1 MSTPFA
7 TPFVPRPRVSLLYAA
22 GLVLLFLGERVLGA
36 GTGRGVLSGL
46 GLALVAGALA
56 WRTVRWRRARGEARV
71 LEQWRL
77 GLFLLGVLGL
87 GLYFPASDVGAV
99 LLSAPLK
106 QQAPRLAGVLLTLFP
121 ALLTTALLPLALV
134 ELAASA
140 MARAPVL
147 ELGRARAALHS
158 GLGLAFVLIFAF
170 SAQYVATRA
179 DTAWDLSYFRTAR
192 PGDATRKLVRGLNAP
207 VQATLFF
214 PPASDVGQAVEQYF
228 RDLAPESGQLRV
240 EVLDQAVD
248 PARARALGV
257 STNGTL
263 VLSRGERRE
272 SFTLLLDMDRARGQ
286 LQRLDQEVYRR
297 LRVVAR
303 PRRVLYL
310 TTGHGERGTQAREAT
325 AVEEARPALQLLVEL
340 LRSQNV
346 EVRPLGLAEGL
357 GSAVPKEASLV
368 AVVGPT
374 RDFLPEELAS
384 LRAYVERGGRLW
396 LALEPEG
403 ARLEALLSPLGL
415 KVLPGGLANDQ
426 SHLSLNRQQSD
437 RAFLTTASFSSHASV
452 GTLASLGT
460 QAPAAFLGAAAL
472 ESVQPLPTDLTL
484 EVAVRADA
492 ATFQDLDGDFA
503 PGAEEPRRPWPLVV
517 AVERAGGPWRV
528 VVMGDADALGD
539 ELLRNLGN
547 AYLALDALRWL
558 TGEEA
563 LGGTVSF
570 EEDVP
575 LQHTRRQ
582 DVAWFYSAIF
592 LVPALVLGLGF
603 LVTRKRGRLQGKAAE
618 P

>member
-1 MSTPFA
+1 MSTPS
-7 TPFVPRPRVSLLYAA
+7 TVPFVPRPHVSLLYMA

-46 GLALVAGALA
+46 GLAGVAGALA
-56 WRTVRWRRARGEARV
+56 WRTVRWRRAHGEARV
-71 LEQWRL
+71 LERWSL

-87 GLYFPASDVGAV
+87 GLYFLASDVGAV
-99 LLSAPLK
+99 LWGVPLK
-106 QQAPRLAGVLLTLFP
+106 QQAPRLAGVLLALFP

-147 ELGRARAALHS
+147 ETGRARAALHS
-158 GLGLAFVLIFAF
+158 GLGLAFVLVFAF

-179 DTAWDLSYFRTAR
+179 DTSWDLAYFRTAR
-192 PGDATRKLVRGLNAP
+192 PGEATRKLVRSLNAP

-228 RDLAPESGQLRV
+228 RDLAPESAQLHV
-240 EVLDQAVD
+240 EVLDQAVE

-272 SFTLLLDMDRARGQ
+272 SFTLLLEMDRARGQ

-303 PRRVLYL
+303 PPRVLYL
-310 TTGHGERGTQAREAT
+310 TTGHGERGTQAREAS
-325 AVEEARPALQLLVEL
+325 AVEEARPALQVLVEL

-357 GSAVPKEASLV
+357 GAAVPKDASLV

-374 RDFLPEELAS
+374 RDFLPEEVAS
-384 LRAYVERGGRLW
+384 LRAYLERGGRLW

-426 SHLSLNRQQSD
+426 SHLTLNRQQSD
-437 RAFLTTASFSSHASV
+437 RAFLTTSSFSLHASV
-452 GTLASLGT
+452 GTLVSLGT
-460 QAPAAFLGAAAL
+460 QAPVAFLGAAVL
-472 ESVQPLPTDLTL
+472 EAVQPLPPGLTQ
-484 EVAVRADA
+484 EVVVRADA
-492 ATFQDLDGDFA
+492 ATFQDINRDFA
-503 PGAEEPRRPWPLVV
+503 PGPEEARRPWPLVV
-517 AVERAGGPWRV
+517 AVEKAGTSGRV
-528 VVMGDADALGD
+528 VVMGGADALGD
-539 ELLRNLGN
+539 ERLRNLGN

-592 LVPALVLGLGF
+592 LVPALVLGMGL
-603 LVTRKRGRLQGKAAE
+603 LVTRRRGRRRISE
-618 P
+618 VSS